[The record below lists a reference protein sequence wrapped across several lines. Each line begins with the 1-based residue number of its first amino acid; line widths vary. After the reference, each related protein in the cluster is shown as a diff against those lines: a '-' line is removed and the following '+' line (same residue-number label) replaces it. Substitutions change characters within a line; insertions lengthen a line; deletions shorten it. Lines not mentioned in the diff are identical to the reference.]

1 MDLNDVLVR
10 CASKALDAGVA
21 QVEQAFKDAG
31 MWEDTVTVFTTDN
44 GGIEVGNNYPLRGM
58 KVLLWEGRCTGTTL
72 SIFSFLLST

>member
-31 MWEDTVTVFTTDN
+31 MWEDTVTVV
-44 GGIEVGNNYPLRGM
+44 GGNKHNTIH
-58 KVLLWEGRCTGTTL
+58 
-72 SIFSFLLST
+72 